1 MNTFS
6 DDDYLDQKADGENSN
21 QRLISIQ
28 NSLLD
33 APLGLAAAV
42 EHKKGYMMRK
52 CCYESNYKKSES
64 IFMFIFIVYNF
75 IIFSIN
81 FNLFGFSI
89 CSSVRKKIM
98 ENVLLYAE
106 RFSIVYA

>member
-52 CCYESNYKKSES
+52 CCYESNYKKSEN
-64 IFMFIFIVYNF
+64 IFIFILPNF
-75 IIFSIN
+75 TIVLLN

-89 CSSVRKKIM
+89 YSSVRKKIM

-106 RFSIVYA
+106 RFSFVYA